1 MRISDWSSDVCSSD
15 LPPAVLNDVAALART
30 RPLPRGLR
38 IFDQGEL
45 AGRAHALLS
54 GGVRITQSG
63 SDGEEILVR
72 FIGPSEIRSEEHTS
86 ELQSLMRLSYAVF
99 CLTKKKKTT
108 QRNRPTVTT

>member
-1 MRISDWSSDVCSSD
+1 MTSTAPVDAQALADIALFAN

-54 GGVRITQSG
+54 GGVRIT
-63 SDGEEILVR
+63 
-72 FIGPSEIRSEEHTS
+72 RSEERRVGEEGVSTCRS
-86 ELQSLMRLSYAVF
+86 RWSPYNY
-99 CLTKKKKTT
+99 KKKK
-108 QRNRPTVTT
+108 QSKQY